1 MPLTFSTDTKI
12 IDIVNELKAFIKD
25 QEQIKLLKDTYSA
38 DRDKLE
44 ITVKK
49 LQDFV
54 AFIAS
59 YRKSFSGKVLP
70 LLEDNA
76 GKIVSYLSEG
86 KITNFSLNEDYSIDG
101 YDKLSGSEED
111 SADFAVRLAVAQ
123 IARLGSYNTMV
134 LDEVAAS
141 FDSVKENKLLDILKA
156 TQMQLI
162 YISHGDITV

>member
-1 MPLTFSTDTKI
+1 M
-12 IDIVNELKAFIKD
+12 
-25 QEQIKLLKDTYSA
+25 
-38 DRDKLE
+38 
-44 ITVKK
+44 
-49 LQDFV
+49 
-54 AFIAS
+54 
-59 YRKSFSGKVLP
+59 P

-86 KITNFSLNEDYSIDG
+86 KITNFSLNEDYSVDG

>member
-1 MPLTFSTDTKI
+1 MLS
-12 IDIVNELKAFIKD
+12 AFV
-25 QEQIKLLKDTYSA
+25 T
-38 DRDKLE
+38 
-44 ITVKK
+44 
-49 LQDFV
+49 
-54 AFIAS
+54 FIAS
-59 YRKSFSGKVLP
+59 YRKSFSAKVLP

-86 KITNFSLNEDYSIDG
+86 KIVNFSLTEDYSIEG

-111 SADFAVRLAVAQ
+111 SADFALRLAIAQ

-141 FDSVKENKLLDILKA
+141 FDSVKESRLLDILKA
-156 TQMQLI
+156 TNMQLV